1 MAMVANDDNNNDN
14 DYSNVMLILIKVM
27 AIDYKSTDFIYNKDD
42 EDNDNNGMI

>member
-1 MAMVANDDNNNDN
+1 MPMVANDDSTNGN

-27 AIDYKSTDFIYNKDD
+27 AIDYKSTDYIHNKDD